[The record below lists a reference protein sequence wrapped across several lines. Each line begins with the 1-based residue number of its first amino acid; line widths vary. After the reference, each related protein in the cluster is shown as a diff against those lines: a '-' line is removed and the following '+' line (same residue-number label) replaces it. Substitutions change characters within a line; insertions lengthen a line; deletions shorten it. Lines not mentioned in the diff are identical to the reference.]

1 MHTSLDPDIDDC
13 LAIRHATKQVSQLY
27 ERHLSPAGL
36 TLAQF
41 QILRA
46 LHRPTRS
53 TMRELAHLTLTDR
66 TTLVRSMKPLFTR
79 GLIGSEFA
87 PGPRR
92 FHLLTL
98 TEAGFAKL
106 EEALPHWRNARASF
120 ERRFGEIQAEALR
133 RELFRLKE
141 ELGKT

>member
-1 MHTSLDPDIDDC
+1 MHTNLDPDIDDC
-13 LAIRHATKQVSQLY
+13 LAIRHATKQVSKFY
-27 ERHLSPAGL
+27 ERHLSSTGL

-53 TMRELAHLTLTDR
+53 TMLELTHLISRDR
-66 TTLVRSMKPLFTR
+66 TTLVRTMKPLFIR
-79 GLIGSEFA
+79 GLIASEFA

-106 EEALPHWRNARASF
+106 EEALPHWRKARAAF

-133 RELFRLKE
+133 HELFRLKQDF
-141 ELGKT
+141 GKT